1 MTSSVGLLMDTPSST
16 VVSQFLSG
24 SVMFDVVENTTSAR
38 LAPFMGDANDSNI
51 TGTPDHSVVAAGGSG
66 VAGAGDA
73 VLSIAVPL
81 PEAVATVLVL
91 SAIVAGTVFGNVL
104 VVLAIFTYRPLRSVQ
119 NMFIVSLAVADI
131 AVALLVMPFNVA
143 YSIMGRWVFGLH
155 MCELWLTCDVL
166 CCTASILNL
175 CAIALDRYWAIH
187 DPINYAQKRTLRRVL
202 LSIVLV
208 WAISALISVPPLIG
222 WNDWPEQFDETSPC
236 QLTEERG
243 YVLYSATGSFFAP
256 LLIMTIVYF
265 KIYLAT
271 RRRLRKRAKAVAAT
285 LQVKPSALQSLPP
298 AAHENS
304 SADSPQTEQSPID
317 PDMDSVTA
325 IRTDDV
331 PDVRGKT
338 QQNGGN
344 GAARLGPCRA
354 SPNVKQYME
363 ERQRIS
369 LSKER
374 RAARVL
380 GIVMGVFVLCWLPF
394 FLMYVILPFCPQ
406 CSIAPKTVNFITWLG
421 YVNSALNPVIYTVF
435 NNDFRKAFLKILCR
449 RRS

>member
-24 SVMFDVVENTTSAR
+24 SVMFDVVENTTSSR
-38 LAPFMGDANDSNI
+38 LAPFMGEANDSNI
-51 TGTPDHSVVAAGGSG
+51 TGIPDPSVVAAGGSG

-73 VLSIAVPL
+73 VLSIAVPI

-208 WAISALISVPPLIG
+208 WAISGLISVPPLIG

-243 YVLYSATGSFFAP
+243 YVLYSASGSFFAP

-298 AAHENS
+298 AMHENS

-325 IRTDDV
+325 IRTDDI

-344 GAARLGPCRA
+344 GAARLGPCRP

>member
-1 MTSSVGLLMDTPSST
+1 MTATQGRLEQSATGT
-16 VVSQFLSG
+16 VVTPLLYG
-24 SVMFDVVENTTSAR
+24 GVMFDTGENVSSTLASIVR
-38 LAPFMGDANDSNI
+38 LTNDSNVTATQDSI
-51 TGTPDHSVVAAGGSG
+51 TVGAA
-66 VAGAGDA
+66 AAEDA
-73 VLSIAVPL
+73 AFSLAVPL

-208 WAISALISVPPLIG
+208 WAISGLISVPPLIG

-243 YVLYSATGSFFAP
+243 YVLYSASGSFFAP
-256 LLIMTIVYF
+256 LFIMTIVYF

-285 LQVKPSALQSLPP
+285 LQVKPSALTALPP
-298 AAHENS
+298 TTHENS

-331 PDVRGKT
+331 VDARGKT

-344 GAARLGPCRA
+344 GATSLGSCRDA
-354 SPNVKQYME
+354 PNVKQYME

-421 YVNSALNPVIYTVF
+421 YINSALNPVIYTVF

>member
-24 SVMFDVVENTTSAR
+24 SVMFDVVENTTSSG
-38 LAPFMGDANDSNI
+38 LAPFMVDTNDSNI

-325 IRTDDV
+325 IRTDDI

>member
-1 MTSSVGLLMDTPSST
+1 MTDLPALLSS
-16 VVSQFLSG
+16 
-24 SVMFDVVENTTSAR
+24 SA
-38 LAPFMGDANDSNI
+38 
-51 TGTPDHSVVAAGGSG
+51 GT
-66 VAGAGDA
+66 
-73 VLSIAVPL
+73 VLSTFLHLDASSPNFTQLGSFPEVLNSTNLTSFATELLDVTLDTEYSSAVSL
-81 PEAVATVLVL
+81 PEAVITVIIL
-91 SAIVAGTVFGNVL
+91 SAIVTGTVFGNVL
-104 VVLAIFTYRPLRSVQ
+104 VILAIFTYRPLRSVQ

-131 AVALLVMPFNVA
+131 AVALLVMPLNVA
-143 YSIMGRWVFGLH
+143 YSILGRWVFGLH
-155 MCELWLTCDVL
+155 TCKLWLTCDVL

-222 WNDWPEQFDETSPC
+222 WNDWPEQFDESSPC

-256 LLIMTIVYF
+256 MVIMTIVYF

-285 LQVKPSALQSLPP
+285 LQVKATVQVPHSAI
-298 AAHENS
+298 HENS

-325 IRTDDV
+325 V
-331 PDVRGKT
+331 KVEEPSEPKP
-338 QQNGGN
+338 QLNGGRP
-344 GAARLGPCRA
+344 A
-354 SPNVKQYME
+354 PNVKQYME

-394 FLMYVILPFCPQ
+394 FLMYVILPFCAH
-406 CSIAPKTVNFITWLG
+406 CHISTRTVNFITWLG

-435 NNDFRKAFLKILCR
+435 NNDFRKAFLRILCKR
-449 RRS
+449 RG

>member
-1 MTSSVGLLMDTPSST
+1 MGTTTLSLLPQSATPSAASPI
-16 VVSQFLSG
+16 VYSGVMLESHENISWNLASFL
-24 SVMFDVVENTTSAR
+24 DI
-38 LAPFMGDANDSNI
+38 ANETNETLHTEGPAVGQDI
-51 TGTPDHSVVAAGGSG
+51 TDHSSYS
-66 VAGAGDA
+66 
-73 VLSIAVPL
+73 LAVPL
-81 PEAVATVLVL
+81 PEAIATVLIL

-131 AVALLVMPFNVA
+131 AVALLVMPLNVA
-143 YSIMGRWVFGLH
+143 YSILGRWVFGLH
-155 MCELWLTCDVL
+155 VCELWLTCDVL

-202 LSIVLV
+202 FSILLV
-208 WAISALISVPPLIG
+208 WAISGLISVPPLIG
-222 WNDWPEQFDETSPC
+222 WNDWPEQFSETTPC

-256 LLIMTIVYF
+256 LLIMTIVYI

-285 LQVKPSALQSLPP
+285 LQVKVSALTAVPP
-298 AAHENS
+298 PAHENS

-325 IRTDDV
+325 IRTDELLDA
-331 PDVRGKT
+331 RNKA
-338 QQNGGN
+338 QLNGGN
-344 GAARLGPCRA
+344 GATASLGACR
-354 SPNVKQYME
+354 SVPNVKQYME

-394 FLMYVILPFCPQ
+394 FLMYVILPFCPH
-406 CSIAPKTVNFITWLG
+406 CSIAAKTVNFITWLG

-449 RRS
+449 HRR

>member
-1 MTSSVGLLMDTPSST
+1 MFDTGENVSST
-16 VVSQFLSG
+16 LASIV
-24 SVMFDVVENTTSAR
+24 R
-38 LAPFMGDANDSNI
+38 LTNDSNVTATQDSI
-51 TGTPDHSVVAAGGSG
+51 TVGAA
-66 VAGAGDA
+66 AAEDA
-73 VLSIAVPL
+73 AFSLAVPL

-208 WAISALISVPPLIG
+208 WAISGLISVPPLIG

-243 YVLYSATGSFFAP
+243 YVLYSASGSFFAP
-256 LLIMTIVYF
+256 LFIMTIVYF

-285 LQVKPSALQSLPP
+285 LQVKPSALTALPP
-298 AAHENS
+298 TTHENS

-331 PDVRGKT
+331 VDARGKT

-344 GAARLGPCRA
+344 GATSLGSCRDA
-354 SPNVKQYME
+354 PNVKQYME

-421 YVNSALNPVIYTVF
+421 YINSALNPVIYTVF

>member
-1 MTSSVGLLMDTPSST
+1 MTALPGLLSSSVGTAVSTFLNLDISTPNLTRLDPYPDLLNST
-16 VVSQFLSG
+16 NLTSLATELLDVTLNSGISTAVS
-24 SVMFDVVENTTSAR
+24 
-38 LAPFMGDANDSNI
+38 
-51 TGTPDHSVVAAGGSG
+51 
-66 VAGAGDA
+66 
-73 VLSIAVPL
+73 L
-81 PEAVATVLVL
+81 PEAIVTVVVL

-131 AVALLVMPFNVA
+131 AVALLVMPLNVA
-143 YSIMGRWVFGLH
+143 YSILGRWVFGLH
-155 MCELWLTCDVL
+155 TCKLWLTCDVL

-222 WNDWPEQFDETSPC
+222 WNDWPEEFDESSPC

-256 LLIMTIVYF
+256 MFIMTIVYF

-271 RRRLRKRAKAVAAT
+271 RRRLRKRAMAVAAT
-285 LQVKPSALQSLPP
+285 LQVKATVQIPQP
-298 AAHENS
+298 AIHENS

-325 IRTDDV
+325 V
-331 PDVRGKT
+331 KVEEPLEPKP
-338 QQNGGN
+338 QLNGG
-344 GAARLGPCRA
+344 RPV
-354 SPNVKQYME
+354 PNVKQYME

-394 FLMYVILPFCPQ
+394 FLMYVILPFCAN
-406 CSIAPKTVNFITWLG
+406 CYISTKTVNFITWLG

-435 NNDFRKAFLKILCR
+435 NNDFRKAFFRILCKR
-449 RRS
+449 RR

>member
-1 MTSSVGLLMDTPSST
+1 MGTTTLGLLP
-16 VVSQFLSG
+16 QPA
-24 SVMFDVVENTTSAR
+24 TTSPASPLMYSGVMLESHENISWN
-38 LAPFMGDANDSNI
+38 LASFLDIANETNETLHIDGPVVGQDI
-51 TGTPDHSVVAAGGSG
+51 VDHSAYS
-66 VAGAGDA
+66 
-73 VLSIAVPL
+73 LAVPL
-81 PEAVATVLVL
+81 PEAIATVLIL

-131 AVALLVMPFNVA
+131 AVALLVMPLNVA
-143 YSIMGRWVFGLH
+143 YSILGRWVFGLH
-155 MCELWLTCDVL
+155 VCELWLTCDVL

-202 LSIVLV
+202 FSILLV
-208 WAISALISVPPLIG
+208 WAISGLISVPPLIG
-222 WNDWPEQFDETSPC
+222 WNDWPEQFSETTPC

-256 LLIMTIVYF
+256 LFIMTIVYI

-285 LQVKPSALQSLPP
+285 LQVKASALTAVPP
-298 AAHENS
+298 PAHENS

-325 IRTDDV
+325 IRTDELLDA
-331 PDVRGKT
+331 RNKA
-338 QQNGGN
+338 QLNGGN
-344 GAARLGPCRA
+344 GAAASLAACRPV
-354 SPNVKQYME
+354 PNVRQYME

-394 FLMYVILPFCPQ
+394 FLMYVILPFCPH
-406 CSIAPKTVNFITWLG
+406 CSIAAKTVNFITWLG

-435 NNDFRKAFLKILCR
+435 NNGFRKAFLKILCR
-449 RRS
+449 HRR

>member
-1 MTSSVGLLMDTPSST
+1 MTALPGLLSSSVGNAVSTFLKLGVSMPNLTLLDPYPDLLNST
-16 VVSQFLSG
+16 NLTSLATETLDVTLNSGISTAVS
-24 SVMFDVVENTTSAR
+24 
-38 LAPFMGDANDSNI
+38 
-51 TGTPDHSVVAAGGSG
+51 
-66 VAGAGDA
+66 
-73 VLSIAVPL
+73 L
-81 PEAVATVLVL
+81 PEAIVTVVVL

-131 AVALLVMPFNVA
+131 AVALLVMPLNVA
-143 YSIMGRWVFGLH
+143 YSILGRWVFGLH
-155 MCELWLTCDVL
+155 TCKLWLTCDVL

-222 WNDWPEQFDETSPC
+222 WNDWPEEFDETSPC

-256 LLIMTIVYF
+256 MFIMTIVYF
-265 KIYLAT
+265 KIFLAT
-271 RRRLRKRAKAVAAT
+271 RRRLRKRAMAVAAT
-285 LQVKPSALQSLPP
+285 LQVKATVQIPQP
-298 AAHENS
+298 AIHENS

-325 IRTDDV
+325 V
-331 PDVRGKT
+331 KVEEPLEPKP
-338 QQNGGN
+338 QLNGG
-344 GAARLGPCRA
+344 R
-354 SPNVKQYME
+354 SVPNVKQYME

-394 FLMYVILPFCPQ
+394 FLMYVILPFCAN
-406 CSIAPKTVNFITWLG
+406 CYISTKTVNFITWLG

-435 NNDFRKAFLKILCR
+435 NNDFRKAFLRILCKR
-449 RRS
+449 RR

>member
-16 VVSQFLSG
+16 VVSRFLYG
-24 SVMFDVVENTTSAR
+24 SVMFDVDENTTSSR

-51 TGTPDHSVVAAGGSG
+51 TGTPGHPVIGGDGSG
-66 VAGAGDA
+66 VAGGEDA

-91 SAIVAGTVFGNVL
+91 STIVAGTVFGNVL

-285 LQVKPSALQSLPP
+285 LQVKPSALHALPP

-325 IRTDDV
+325 IRTDDI
-331 PDVRGKT
+331 PEPRGKT

-344 GAARLGPCRA
+344 GAASLGPCRA
-354 SPNVKQYME
+354 TPNVKQYME

-435 NNDFRKAFLKILCR
+435 NNDFRKAFLKIICR

>member
-1 MTSSVGLLMDTPSST
+1 MTSSAGLLMDTASST
-16 VVSQFLSG
+16 VASRFLYG
-24 SVMFDVVENTTSAR
+24 SVMYDGGQNTTSSR
-38 LAPFMGDANDSNI
+38 LASFMGDANDSNV
-51 TGTPDHSVVAAGGSG
+51 TVTLGNSVVDGG
-66 VAGAGDA
+66 VAGGEDA

-208 WAISALISVPPLIG
+208 WGISGLISVPPLIG

-285 LQVKPSALQSLPP
+285 LQVKPSALNVLPP
-298 AAHENS
+298 ATHENS

-317 PDMDSVTA
+317 PDLDSVTA
-325 IRTDDV
+325 IRTDDI
-331 PDVRGKT
+331 PDIRGKT

-344 GAARLGPCRA
+344 GAANISSSCRA
-354 SPNVKQYME
+354 TPNVKQYME

-421 YVNSALNPVIYTVF
+421 YVNSALNPAIYTVF
-435 NNDFRKAFLKILCR
+435 NNDFRKAFLKILCHR
-449 RRS
+449 RR

>member
-1 MTSSVGLLMDTPSST
+1 MDTASST
-16 VVSQFLSG
+16 VASRFLYG
-24 SVMFDVVENTTSAR
+24 SVMYDGGQNTTSSR
-38 LAPFMGDANDSNI
+38 LASFMGDANDSNV
-51 TGTPDHSVVAAGGSG
+51 TVTLGNSVVDGG
-66 VAGAGDA
+66 VAGGEDA

-208 WAISALISVPPLIG
+208 WGISGLISVPPLIG

-285 LQVKPSALQSLPP
+285 LQ
-298 AAHENS
+298 
-304 SADSPQTEQSPID
+304 TEQSPID
-317 PDMDSVTA
+317 PDLDSVTA
-325 IRTDDV
+325 IRTDDI
-331 PDVRGKT
+331 PDIRGKT

-344 GAARLGPCRA
+344 GAANISSSCRA
-354 SPNVKQYME
+354 TPNVKQYME

-421 YVNSALNPVIYTVF
+421 YVNSALNPAIYTVF
-435 NNDFRKAFLKILCR
+435 NNDFRKAFLKILCHR
-449 RRS
+449 RR

>member
-1 MTSSVGLLMDTPSST
+1 MTALPGLLSSSVGTAVSTFLNLDISTPNLTFLDPYPDLLNATNLTSLATELLDVTLNSGIST
-16 VVSQFLSG
+16 AVS
-24 SVMFDVVENTTSAR
+24 
-38 LAPFMGDANDSNI
+38 
-51 TGTPDHSVVAAGGSG
+51 
-66 VAGAGDA
+66 
-73 VLSIAVPL
+73 L
-81 PEAVATVLVL
+81 PEAILTVVVL

-131 AVALLVMPFNVA
+131 AVALLVMPLNVA
-143 YSIMGRWVFGLH
+143 YSILGRWVFGLH
-155 MCELWLTCDVL
+155 TCKLWLTCDVL

-222 WNDWPEQFDETSPC
+222 WNDWPEEFDESSPC

-256 LLIMTIVYF
+256 MFIMTIVYF

-271 RRRLRKRAKAVAAT
+271 RRRLRKRAMAVAAT
-285 LQVKPSALQSLPP
+285 LQVKATVQIPQP
-298 AAHENS
+298 AIHENS

-325 IRTDDV
+325 V
-331 PDVRGKT
+331 KVEEPLEPKP
-338 QQNGGN
+338 QLNGG
-344 GAARLGPCRA
+344 R
-354 SPNVKQYME
+354 SVPNVKQYME

-394 FLMYVILPFCPQ
+394 FLMYVILPFCAD
-406 CSIAPKTVNFITWLG
+406 CYISTKTVNFITWLG

-435 NNDFRKAFLKILCR
+435 NNDFRKAFLRILCKR
-449 RRS
+449 RR

>member
-1 MTSSVGLLMDTPSST
+1 MTALPGLLSSSVGNAVSTFLKLGVSMPNLTLLDPYPDLLNST
-16 VVSQFLSG
+16 NLTSLATETLDVTLNSGISTAVS
-24 SVMFDVVENTTSAR
+24 
-38 LAPFMGDANDSNI
+38 
-51 TGTPDHSVVAAGGSG
+51 
-66 VAGAGDA
+66 
-73 VLSIAVPL
+73 L
-81 PEAVATVLVL
+81 PEAIVTVVVL

-131 AVALLVMPFNVA
+131 AVALLVMPLNVA
-143 YSIMGRWVFGLH
+143 YSILGRWVFGLH
-155 MCELWLTCDVL
+155 TCKLWLTCDVL

-222 WNDWPEQFDETSPC
+222 WNDWPEEFDETSPC

-243 YVLYSATGSFFAP
+243 YVLYSASGSFFAP
-256 LLIMTIVYF
+256 MFIMTIVYF
-265 KIYLAT
+265 KIFLAT
-271 RRRLRKRAKAVAAT
+271 RRRLRKRAMAVAAT
-285 LQVKPSALQSLPP
+285 LQVKATVQIPQP
-298 AAHENS
+298 AIHENS

-325 IRTDDV
+325 V
-331 PDVRGKT
+331 KVEEPLEPKP
-338 QQNGGN
+338 QLNGG
-344 GAARLGPCRA
+344 R
-354 SPNVKQYME
+354 SVPNVKQYME

-394 FLMYVILPFCPQ
+394 FLMYVILPFCAN
-406 CSIAPKTVNFITWLG
+406 CYISTKTVNFITWLG

-435 NNDFRKAFLKILCR
+435 NNDFRKAFLRILCKR
-449 RRS
+449 RR

>member
-1 MTSSVGLLMDTPSST
+1 MLP
-16 VVSQFLSG
+16 
-24 SVMFDVVENTTSAR
+24 
-38 LAPFMGDANDSNI
+38 NI
-51 TGTPDHSVVAAGGSG
+51 TG
-66 VAGAGDA
+66 
-73 VLSIAVPL
+73 SIKC
-81 PEAVATVLVL
+81 
-91 SAIVAGTVFGNVL
+91 
-104 VVLAIFTYRPLRSVQ
+104 R
-119 NMFIVSLAVADI
+119 
-131 AVALLVMPFNVA
+131 
-143 YSIMGRWVFGLH
+143 
-155 MCELWLTCDVL
+155 
-166 CCTASILNL
+166 
-175 CAIALDRYWAIH
+175 
-187 DPINYAQKRTLRRVL
+187 
-202 LSIVLV
+202 
-208 WAISALISVPPLIG
+208 
-222 WNDWPEQFDETSPC
+222 
-236 QLTEERG
+236 
-243 YVLYSATGSFFAP
+243 
-256 LLIMTIVYF
+256 LLILIHY
-265 KIYLAT
+265 K
-271 RRRLRKRAKAVAAT
+271 T
-285 LQVKPSALQSLPP
+285 LTQVKPSALQSLPP

>member
-1 MTSSVGLLMDTPSST
+1 MGTTTMGLLPQSGTTTVGSPLMYST
-16 VVSQFLSG
+16 VMLESHENFSWNLASFIDIANETNETFSTDGPAVSQ
-24 SVMFDVVENTTSAR
+24 D
-38 LAPFMGDANDSNI
+38 I
-51 TGTPDHSVVAAGGSG
+51 TDHSSYS
-66 VAGAGDA
+66 
-73 VLSIAVPL
+73 LAVPL
-81 PEAVATVLVL
+81 PEAIATVLVL

-119 NMFIVSLAVADI
+119 NMFIVSLAAADI
-131 AVALLVMPFNVA
+131 AVALLVMPLNVA
-143 YSIMGRWVFGLH
+143 YSILGRWVFGLH
-155 MCELWLTCDVL
+155 VCELWLTCDVL

-202 LSIVLV
+202 FSILLV
-208 WAISALISVPPLIG
+208 WAISGLISVPPLIG
-222 WNDWPEQFDETSPC
+222 WNDWPEQFDETTPC

-256 LLIMTIVYF
+256 LLIMTIVYI
-265 KIYLAT
+265 KIYIAT

-285 LQVKPSALQSLPP
+285 LQVKASALTAVPP
-298 AAHENS
+298 PAHENS
-304 SADSPQTEQSPID
+304 SAESPQTEQSPID

-325 IRTDDV
+325 IRTDELLDA
-331 PDVRGKT
+331 RSKA
-338 QQNGGN
+338 QINGGN
-344 GAARLGPCRA
+344 GAAGSLGACRPV
-354 SPNVKQYME
+354 PNVKQYME

-406 CSIAPKTVNFITWLG
+406 CSIAAKTVNFITWLG

-449 RRS
+449 HRC

>member
-1 MTSSVGLLMDTPSST
+1 MGTTTLGLLP
-16 VVSQFLSG
+16 QPA
-24 SVMFDVVENTTSAR
+24 TTSPASP
-38 LAPFMGDANDSNI
+38 LMY
-51 TGTPDHSVVAAGGSG
+51 SG
-66 VAGAGDA
+66 VMLESHENISWNLASFLDIANETNETLHTDGPVVGQDIAGQSAYS
-73 VLSIAVPL
+73 LAVPL
-81 PEAVATVLVL
+81 PEAIATVLIL

-131 AVALLVMPFNVA
+131 AVALLVMPLNVA
-143 YSIMGRWVFGLH
+143 YSILGRWVFGLH
-155 MCELWLTCDVL
+155 VCELWLTCDVL

-202 LSIVLV
+202 FSILLV
-208 WAISALISVPPLIG
+208 WAISGLISVPPLIG
-222 WNDWPEQFDETSPC
+222 WNDWPEQFSETTPC

-256 LLIMTIVYF
+256 LFIMTIVYI

-285 LQVKPSALQSLPP
+285 LQVKASALTAVPP
-298 AAHENS
+298 PAHENS

-325 IRTDDV
+325 IRTDELLDA
-331 PDVRGKT
+331 RNKA
-338 QQNGGN
+338 QLNGGN
-344 GAARLGPCRA
+344 GAAASLAACRPV
-354 SPNVKQYME
+354 PNVRQYME

-394 FLMYVILPFCPQ
+394 FLMYVILPFCPH
-406 CSIAPKTVNFITWLG
+406 CSIAAKTVNFITWLG

-449 RRS
+449 HRR